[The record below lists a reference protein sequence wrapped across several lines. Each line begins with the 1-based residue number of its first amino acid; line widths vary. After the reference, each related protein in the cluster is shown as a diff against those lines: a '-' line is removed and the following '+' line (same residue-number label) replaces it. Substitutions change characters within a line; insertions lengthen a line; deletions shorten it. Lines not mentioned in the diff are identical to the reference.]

1 MTDKFNW
8 DDHLDN
14 NDDEDYNDD
23 DMFGIQPEPWV
34 DRQMEIE
41 KQLLFS
47 ELNSGIPI
55 PLSPQDW
62 DEMWGLTEEDMND
75 MTQVWIRHFMRV
87 GHSNKGKW
95 NIINTYRREWLIQ
108 LLYHNEEKEE
118 YELCS
123 LLNELLIWLTKQ
135 EKAIKRS
142 KMNIKETW

>member
-14 NDDEDYNDD
+14 DDEDYNDD
-23 DMFGIQPEPWV
+23 DDMFGTQPEPWV
-34 DRQMEIE
+34 ERQMEIE

-47 ELNSGIPI
+47 ELNSEIPI

-87 GHSNKGKW
+87 GDSNKGKW